1 MATATANRLATTERN
16 KKVETPRRSP
26 LPVVPQV
33 IARIQPPEV
42 STRRTMVRLRMRT
55 IPTRTRGMVL
65 LLVIPSFGAVLPV
78 LRRPGEH
85 MDPMDLLLLTT
96 VIILNSALLP
106 TAPATFL
113 LLRSIT
119 MPTPLI
125 TGMDHRR
132 LRQQRDRPTVT
143 LPRMLLRRLLQPR
156 LSPSTVPMFRRPPA
170 TKVAPR
176 TLPKRTPRPTTARN
190 SLTRSFNQEK
200 LLPLQRLIQSVPPC
214 RLEVREQSE
223 LLALS
228 RRNAPST
235 ALALRARPDLR
246 PVAPV
251 PSCRVQMAATLRHI
265 PTTITTLL
273 TLGTGTTTP
282 ITPDSL
288 HRTLIITC
296 PRSTTLLLLD
306 LRRRRSRTLLKV
318 RRGLAQRP
326 ARAVTRWV
334 CSPTSR
340 CGTIGGVIPTQA
352 RQAVSVV
359 RVVSLLAQPV
369 SSVSFVGDT
378 F

>member
-1 MATATANRLATTERN
+1 M
-16 KKVETPRRSP
+16 ETVVRRR
-26 LPVVPQV
+26 
-33 IARIQPPEV
+33 A
-42 STRRTMVRLRMRT
+42 
-55 IPTRTRGMVL
+55 
-65 LLVIPSFGAVLPV
+65 
-78 LRRPGEH
+78 
-85 MDPMDLLLLTT
+85 
-96 VIILNSALLP
+96 
-106 TAPATFL
+106 
-113 LLRSIT
+113 
-119 MPTPLI
+119 
-125 TGMDHRR
+125 
-132 LRQQRDRPTVT
+132 
-143 LPRMLLRRLLQPR
+143 
-156 LSPSTVPMFRRPPA
+156 
-170 TKVAPR
+170 
-176 TLPKRTPRPTTARN
+176 
-190 SLTRSFNQEK
+190 RSFSQEK

-228 RRNAPST
+228 RRNVPST

-251 PSCRVQMAATLRHI
+251 PSCRVQMAATPLHI
-265 PTTITTLL
+265 PTHTITTLL

-288 HRTLIITC
+288 HRTHRTLIITC
-296 PRSTTLLLLD
+296 PRSTILLLLD

-369 SSVSFVGDT
+369 SSVAFVGDT
-378 F
+378 FRSSFSCNSVDTFRISSLTMLFHLNPPRYAFSWCKS